1 MENAVAT
8 QPLGR
13 ARTATLVAVGPA
25 DRLTDV
31 VATLAAEDE
40 AGALQIVRIATEADA
55 APAGDEPSGRASSR
69 LRG

>member
-13 ARTATLVAVGPA
+13 ARTATLVAVGPS

-31 VATLAAEDE
+31 SATLAAGDG
-40 AGALQIVRIATEADA
+40 AGALHIVRIITD
-55 APAGDEPSGRASSR
+55 GRARRATMSARTS
-69 LRG
+69 